1 MVSQLFSTQPPVTEA
16 TGQPT
21 ISHQTFM
28 SIKLATLGVL
38 GNTRPVRGDAHEAV
52 SCLHVRLELRAQ
64 WGDLLVALGPAP
76 TMTREDGRVSRAG
89 VGRAPGPATL
99 AAAPSGL
106 VWRGAGGGAHRGRH

>member
-1 MVSQLFSTQPPVTEA
+1 
-16 TGQPT
+16 
-21 ISHQTFM
+21 M

-106 VWRGAGGGAHRGRH
+106 VWQGAGGGAHRGQHKGKGRAAG